1 MIKWFAGA
9 ILKLY
14 HQGTYKQQ
22 SQHDN
27 NQSNRWSCKEILDK
41 CRKYRNGRRIQCY
54 TWYDRGELPPYHS
67 WCSKLGWMKSIVCM
81 LWSGGTPPVPQLVLQ
96 TGMKNEKHWSEN
108 PARTWDITS
117 LGRWCWWTKRQSGLQ
132 TENEDELWRVA
143 ESSQM
148 KRFTLPAT
156 SMIDFMS
163 WNFRKNPAIPIFLW
177 LKYQTNLV
185 VNNISD
191 LHRSLAI
198 EWQITIKLRYH
209 SKGRKEQQS

>member
-81 LWSGGTPPVPQLVLQ
+81 LWPGGTPPVPQLVLQ

-108 PARTWDITS
+108 PARTWVSWDITS
-117 LGRWCWWTKRQSGLQ
+117 CRRWCDEPNESRTCKQKMRMSCEELQ
-132 TENEDELWRVA
+132 RALKWKDSPCSNVHDRLYELELQK
-143 ESSQM
+143 ESSD
-148 KRFTLPAT
+148 
-156 SMIDFMS
+156 S
-163 WNFRKNPAIPIFLW
+163 NFSVIE
-177 LKYQTNLV
+177 
-185 VNNISD
+185 ISN
-191 LHRSLAI
+191 
-198 EWQITIKLRYH
+198 KL
-209 SKGRKEQQS
+209 SCE